1 MFGNADYFFQ
11 SGGPIT
17 PVFDVP
23 VNGNAWNHGGIQP
36 EIANI
41 WLGLVGPAVRKG
53 SDDDTDQGEGESA
66 GIEFPITPTCGPLF
80 WRFSG
85 RTMITLTM
93 DACFLRHRIV
103 ERFQTPCA
111 TISTSWCAWGALTN
125 RSTHL

>member
-41 WLGLVGPAVRKG
+41 WLGMVGPGVRKG
-53 SDDDTDQGEGESA
+53 SHSADNGEGESA
-66 GIEFPITPTCGPLF
+66 VIEFSDHTDVRPTVLALLGL
-80 WRFSG
+80 RDDYSHDG
-85 RTMITLTM
+85 RVLIEALRPWALP
-93 DACFLRHRIV
+93 DAMRADFDKLVRLGRV
-103 ERFQTPCA
+103 YKQ
-111 TISTSWCAWGALTN
+111 
-125 RSTHL
+125 